1 MSTITK
7 VEVGTREKRGSAEA
21 RRLRREGLVP
31 GVIYGHGG
39 DPISLSIPEDVITP
53 LVFSGQKVIEADFGD
68 RTQLGILRDLQWDT
82 FGTKI
87 VHFDLLRVN
96 RDERVEV
103 EVPVTLRG
111 ISPGV
116 IAGGVLDQN
125 LHTVSVECPT
135 FAIPNDVEVKIGSL
149 QIGDS
154 IHVKALEFA
163 DGIKVLVPE
172 EEVVLQ
178 IIEPMEVPEVGEE
191 EDEAPAAV
199 EPEVIGKEDD
209 DEADDDD
216 ES

>member
-1 MSTITK
+1 MATITK

-21 RRLRREGLVP
+21 RRMRRQGLVP

-87 VHFDLLRVN
+87 MHFDLLRVD

-103 EVPVTLRG
+103 EVPVSLRG
-111 ISPGV
+111 IAPGV

-125 LHTVSVECPT
+125 LHSISVECPT
-135 FAIPNDVEVKIGSL
+135 FAIPNNVEVKIGSL

-154 IHVKALEFA
+154 VHVRDLEFA
-163 DGIKVLVPE
+163 EGIKVLVPE

-178 IIEPMEVPEVGEE
+178 ISEPMEVPEVGD
-191 EDEAPAAV
+191 EDEAPTAV
-199 EPEVIGKEDD
+199 EPEVIGKDD
-209 DEADDDD
+209 DEDSAGD